1 MATQKLQFD
10 DGLLRLDINGN
21 GLLTFNPSDFN
32 IYQRFFQLAKELPE
46 LEKKYVSEIEEASTG
61 DDPDDTKIFELAGR
75 ELERAKEIDT
85 DIKHRLGDV
94 FGPGNDFDALL
105 GGVNVMALGSNG
117 ERVITNL
124 LNALAPYIENG
135 VNGHVESAAS
145 AAKANRA
152 QRRAMQR
159 KGSKGKVTKL

>member
-159 KGSKGKVTKL
+159 KGRGKVTKL